1 MLGFRI
7 DDADGDGVEVRP
19 HSVHAEPNESNL
31 LATPV
36 ESCVGMPLL
45 LAAAVDGASH
55 VAK

>member
-7 DDADGDGVEVRP
+7 DDADGDGVEMRP

-55 VAK
+55 VAE